1 MSNRAAVDNA
11 APVPTGVLSPKVRR
25 AWESAQKLWNVR
37 MHDPHLPVEADITHD
52 SLAWFAFPPSVTVNR
67 SMLEQLGASEEWES
81 IFAHELGH
89 HSLAPSTRLDALKIR
104 HQMARA
110 LVASGVSEVRD
121 EDLAKLS
128 NLWTDLLVNAR
139 VEMLQRRRD
148 SGGAAAT
155 PGIVR
160 LLGITSRVGFTSD
173 DRLWWVYRR
182 TYELLWNLTPETM
195 CPSSPPAAIPHRS
208 TEVVEASIDTITR
221 EYLNQEI
228 ALRAARRERQ
238 RIDDELSATMSTRP
252 EVDAGSIAR
261 LVRTFAGDAVS
272 GALRFG
278 MIAAPYIVEQERLGE
293 NSAQHSVDAG
303 AGNCAADAAPATAD
317 ELGRLL
323 ADRRLHEPLPDLSEH
338 DIPVNIDPRVD
349 DRVRG
354 QSLDIARTLR
364 LYAPSGDGA
373 VLAAWYRSQASRW
386 VRPFTERRPSLF
398 AGNLPGPLELW
409 EIGDDLA
416 DLDWPST
423 LRRGPQVVP
432 GVSTLQRSYLDDDA
446 EPAEAGIE
454 LDLYLDASGSMPNP
468 RHGSPAVLAGT
479 ILALSVLRGGGR
491 VRVTVFS
498 GPGEVAGTSGFV
510 RDHVRVVTALAWYP
524 GNSTAFPLDL
534 YGFRYEHLSIADER
548 VRRHLVVISDDGLVS
563 MFGEGNEEFIKVA
576 PAVRP
581 KLSTATLVLQ
591 DHQHQVAPL
600 AEAAGYDIF
609 YLESMEDAP
618 QVCAKLAGVLH
629 G

>member
-1 MSNRAAVDNA
+1 MSERTPRGDLDADRTDELPPEVRAAW
-11 APVPTGVLSPKVRR
+11 GH
-25 AWESAQKLWNVR
+25 AQKLWQVH
-37 MHDPHLPVEADITHD
+37 MHDPHVPERGEKLRN
-52 SLAWFAFPPSVTVNR
+52 SLAWFSFPPSITVNR
-67 SMLEQLGASEEWES
+67 NVLERLGASEEWES
-81 IFAHELGH
+81 VFAHELGH
-89 HSLAPSTRLDALKIR
+89 HVLAPSTRLDSLKIR

-110 LVASGVSEVRD
+110 LVASGSTQVSE
-121 EDLAKLS
+121 EALGQLS
-128 NLWTDLLVNAR
+128 NLWTDLLVNTR
-139 VEMLQRRRD
+139 VEVLQRRVH
-148 SGGAAAT
+148 GEKATT

-160 LLGITSRVGFTSD
+160 LLTITSQFGFNSD

-208 TEVVEASIDTITR
+208 TEIVEASIDTITR

-238 RIDDELSATMSTRP
+238 RIDDELSATMCTRP

-278 MIAAPYIVEQERLGE
+278 MIAAPYLVEQERLGE
-293 NSAQHSVDAG
+293 DSAQHSADPG
-303 AGNCAADAAPATAD
+303 AGVCAADTAPATAD

-354 QSLDIARTLR
+354 QSLDIARTLD

-386 VRPFTERRPSLF
+386 VRTFTERRPSLH

-423 LRRGPQVVP
+423 LRRGPQIVP

-468 RHGSPAVLAGT
+468 RQGSPAVLAGT

-498 GPGEVAGTSGFV
+498 GPGEVAGTTGFV

-524 GNSTAFPLDL
+524 GNGTTFPLDL
-534 YGFRYEHLSIADER
+534 YGFRYEHLPIADER

-581 KLSTATLVLQ
+581 KLTTATLVLQ
-591 DHQHQVAPL
+591 DHRHQVAPL